1 MQEKRIIKEGQIY
14 KHFKG
19 TTHRIICIAK
29 HSETKEDMIIYTH
42 NDDNEIWARPID
54 MFLSEVDH
62 EKYPNV
68 EQKYRFELL
77 DREGNA
83 K

>member
-1 MQEKRIIKEGQIY
+1 MEERTIKEGQIY

-19 TTHRIICIAK
+19 TTHKIICIAK
-29 HSETKEDMIIYTH
+29 HSETLEELVVYTH
-42 NDDNEIWARPID
+42 EEDSSIWVRPKLE
-54 MFLSEVDH
+54 FLSEVDH

-68 EQKYRFELL
+68 TQKYRFELL
-77 DREGNA
+77 EDET